1 MRPGADTTVRMKRKR
16 IAIVAFAVV
25 VLDLSSKVVS
35 SLFLPTGVVDL
46 PGVLDLSLS
55 HNRGIAVG
63 AGNVLPG
70 WLLVAVTA
78 AITAAVGVA
87 AWRGV
92 FASATGAALVLG
104 GAVANVLDRVEG
116 GTVVDMLHLGWWPT
130 FNLADVSITLGCIV
144 LLIGESRLSRTGRT
158 PEPLTSRSPG
168 GLPSRS
174 PHQGRDTSLAP

>member
-1 MRPGADTTVRMKRKR
+1 MKPGADATVRMKRKR

-25 VLDLSSKVVS
+25 VLDLSSKVGS
-35 SLFLPTGVVDL
+35 SLFLPTGLVDL
-46 PGVLDLSLS
+46 PGVLDLSVS
-55 HNRGIAVG
+55 HNRGIAFG

-78 AITAAVGVA
+78 AITAVLGVA

-104 GAVANVLDRVEG
+104 GAVANVLDRAEG

-144 LLIGESRLSRTGRT
+144 LLIGESARAAQGEILS
-158 PEPLTSRSPG
+158 P
-168 GLPSRS
+168 
-174 PHQGRDTSLAP
+174 